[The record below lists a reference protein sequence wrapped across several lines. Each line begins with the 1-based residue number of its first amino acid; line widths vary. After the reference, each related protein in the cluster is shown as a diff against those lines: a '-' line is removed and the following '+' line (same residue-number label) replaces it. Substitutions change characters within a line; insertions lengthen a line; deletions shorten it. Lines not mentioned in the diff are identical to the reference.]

1 MRASRILARGRRLSN
16 DLMPEMVR
24 VGPLTDATDPGSGD
38 ATETLGDVVYGGD
51 DGAPAQIKYVAETVS
66 PTNGPG
72 QVINLQRPILK
83 VPTGTPRLEEGLTVQ
98 VVSSSVDQLLVG
110 RSYQI
115 AGSPESGT
123 TTAHRYPL
131 TELT

>member
-1 MRASRILARGRRLSN
+1 
-16 DLMPEMVR
+16 MVR
-24 VGPLTDATDPGSGD
+24 VGTLTDATDPVTGD
-38 ATETLGDVVYGGD
+38 ATDALGDVVYGGAG
-51 DGAPAQIKYVAETVS
+51 GAPAQIKYVAETVS
-66 PTNGPG
+66 PTSGPG
-72 QVINLQRPILK
+72 QVVNLQRPMLK
-83 VPTGTPRLEEGLTVQ
+83 VPTGTPRLEEGLTVL
-98 VVSSSVDQLLVG
+98 VVTSRVDQLLVG